1 VADSLPG
8 SGAEGRKPAGDVTGK
23 AASGKRT
30 AGKLPGSNGMA
41 DRQLKCL
48 VGRPYGGFVVRP
60 DQLSDGVPR
69 RRQVGKG
76 QASASP
82 RGDEL
87 QGGRLGGASQ
97 GAGCLRQGAA
107 DRSAVR
113 AEGATVRAQARA
125 EALEGKTS
133 EGEARLVARSRSR
146 THARQAVEV

>member
-1 VADSLPG
+1 MADSLPG

-41 DRQLKCL
+41 DRQLKRL

-60 DQLSDGVPR
+60 DQSSDGVPR

-76 QASASP
+76 QASVSP
-82 RGDEL
+82 
-87 QGGRLGGASQ
+87 
-97 GAGCLRQGAA
+97 
-107 DRSAVR
+107 
-113 AEGATVRAQARA
+113 
-125 EALEGKTS
+125 
-133 EGEARLVARSRSR
+133 RLVARSRSK